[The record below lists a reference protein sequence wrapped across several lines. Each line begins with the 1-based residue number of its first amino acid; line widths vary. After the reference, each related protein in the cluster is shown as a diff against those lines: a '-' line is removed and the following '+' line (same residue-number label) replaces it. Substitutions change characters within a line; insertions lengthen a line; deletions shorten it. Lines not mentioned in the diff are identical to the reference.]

1 MKSVNLLFVLC
12 IAIFSF
18 MGCNTSKAKDNKEN
32 KDNAVTQK
40 AQQTLDMLS
49 KQQTT
54 WQVLSIKGD
63 TVFKNMNTTLLMD
76 PSENKFSGKAPCNIY
91 GGILT
96 IDENGG
102 IKFSEVY
109 STLAACENIMQEQ
122 EYIARLQ
129 AVKSYLIKDDKLY
142 FYDVERSDVSDSV
155 SPIIEF
161 AMPKK

>member
-1 MKSVNLLFVLC
+1 
-12 IAIFSF
+12 
-18 MGCNTSKAKDNKEN
+18 
-32 KDNAVTQK
+32 
-40 AQQTLDMLS
+40 MLS

-54 WQVLSIKGD
+54 WQLLSIKGD

-91 GGILT
+91 GGTLT

-102 IKFSEVY
+102 IKFSEIY

-142 FYDVERSDVSDSV
+142 LYDVERADVSDSV
-155 SPIIEF
+155 GPIIEF